1 MTLVRMRQIPAM
13 AALLLALACGGG
25 GGTGP
30 ANQCVGVQNGT
41 GGTSAATVSVKDN
54 DPVSGFYEPSSVPV
68 PVNSS
73 VTWTWAG
80 MNPHSVTFQGDGCP
94 TSQTQTTGTYQLTF
108 TTPGTFNYFC
118 LVHPNMN
125 GSVTVTP

>member
-1 MTLVRMRQIPAM
+1 MTLVRLRQIPAI
-13 AALLLALACGGG
+13 AALVLALACGGG

-30 ANQCVGVQNGT
+30 ANQCMGIQNGT
-41 GGTSAATVSVKDN
+41 GGASAAAVSVKDN
-54 DPVSGFYEPSSVPV
+54 DPVSGFYEPSSVTV
-68 PVNSS
+68 PVSSS

-80 MNPHSVTFQGDGCP
+80 MNPHSVTFQGAGCP